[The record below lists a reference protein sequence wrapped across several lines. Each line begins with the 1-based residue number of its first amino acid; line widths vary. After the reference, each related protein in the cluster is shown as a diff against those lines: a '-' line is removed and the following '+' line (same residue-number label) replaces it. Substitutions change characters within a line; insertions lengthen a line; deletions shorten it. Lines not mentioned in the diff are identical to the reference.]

1 MKKKSMATMALGI
14 SIAGAVA
21 TQPFS
26 AGSFLGGLVHNGF
39 LAATIGGLAD
49 WFAVTALFRKPLGIS
64 FRTNI
69 LVRNRQRIM
78 QAVVDFAADDLLSAE
93 NIMRFVEK
101 NDTSQ
106 LMLAYLDASGYNR
119 IITAAENIACE
130 SIKSLD
136 PEAIA
141 KRMSPVVIGL
151 VEKGPSEEL
160 YKQLTDKVSS
170 RETAERVFSI
180 LLKIARK
187 LKDDQALKD
196 MMHSLLEKILSDYR
210 EAVPSRSFAMA
221 LMKFDANSLMDTVM
235 GKAEELL
242 DSLETEAG
250 ELRREAAISWLN
262 EALAKLARG
271 PEAAGLFEDLKN
283 RILDK
288 ERLEKITAEWLRSKL
303 ADNMEQLRH
312 WTAEA
317 VADKLDEFK
326 ISRQWQLKADSALK
340 AWIRDGLEKHHDVI
354 AAMVEE
360 RLNELSDEELV
371 EFTETKVNDDL
382 QMIRING
389 SVVGC
394 MAGMLLY
401 AAAYIVGM
409 VAG

>member
-69 LVRNRQRIM
+69 LIKNRQRIM

-106 LMLAYLDASGYNR
+106 LMLAYLDASGYKR

-130 SIKSLD
+130 SVKAIDTEAVVASL
-136 PEAIA
+136 
-141 KRMSPVVIGL
+141 SPVITKLAGN
-151 VEKGPSEEL
+151 GPSEGL
-160 YKQLTDKVSS
+160 YRQLCENMSS
-170 RETAERVFSI
+170 RETAEGIFSI
-180 LLKIARK
+180 LLKIARG
-187 LKDDQALKD
+187 LKEDPDLKD
-196 MMHSLLEKILSDYR
+196 MLHSILAKILSDY
-210 EAVPSRSFAMA
+210 EGANPGRSFAMT
-221 LMKFDANSLMDTVM
+221 LMKFDADSLMDTVM
-235 GKAEELL
+235 AKTEELL
-242 DSLETEAG
+242 DSLEEDAG
-250 ELRREAAISWLN
+250 GLKREAAISWLN
-262 EALAKLARG
+262 EALSVFARG
-271 PEAAGLFEDLKN
+271 PEAAELFEGLKN
-283 RILDK
+283 KVL
-288 ERLEKITAEWLRSKL
+288 TAEWLKSRL
-303 ADNMEQLRH
+303 ADNMEQISQ
-312 WTAEA
+312 WVSDA

-326 ISRQWQLKADSALK
+326 NNRQWQLKADSALK
-340 AWIRDGLEKHHDVI
+340 TWIRDGLERHHDVI
-354 AAMVEE
+354 AAMVDD

-371 EFTETKVNDDL
+371 EFTEAKVNDDL

-401 AAAYIVGM
+401 AAAY
-409 VAG
+409 VAGVVAG